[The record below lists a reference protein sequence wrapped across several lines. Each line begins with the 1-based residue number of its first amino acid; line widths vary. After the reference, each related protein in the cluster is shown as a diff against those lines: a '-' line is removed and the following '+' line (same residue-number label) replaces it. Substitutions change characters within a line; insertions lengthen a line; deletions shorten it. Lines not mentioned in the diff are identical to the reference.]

1 MTAPR
6 PLVIKRHLRS
16 RNSSVPGIV
25 AVTALAALLGWAPVA
40 SAQDTAAAKV
50 ADPRVAADLKT
61 TGLAYSID
69 GGDYRLK
76 YDLDGGRSQLVWV
89 ASSTAT
95 LDKLEI
101 RDVWSVAYRAKGQL
115 PQDMALRLLTE
126 NARMI
131 LGAWQV
137 NQGKDEYLVVFSA
150 PVSATADASTLE
162 EVIEV
167 VTLSADRIEKEL
179 TGKDEF

>member
-1 MTAPR
+1 M
-6 PLVIKRHLRS
+6 IKRHLRS

-25 AVTALAALLGWAPVA
+25 AVTALAALFGWAPGA
-40 SAQDTAAAKV
+40 SAQATAAAKV
-50 ADPRVAADLKT
+50 ADPRVAADLKAA
-61 TGLAYSID
+61 GLASSID

>member
-1 MTAPR
+1 
-6 PLVIKRHLRS
+6 V
-16 RNSSVPGIV
+16 V
-25 AVTALAALLGWAPVA
+25 
-40 SAQDTAAAKV
+40 
-50 ADPRVAADLKT
+50 DPRVEAALKSS
-61 TGLAYSID
+61 GLAYGID
-69 GGDYRLK
+69 GGDFRLK

-95 LDKLEI
+95 LASLEI
-101 RDVWSVAYRAKGQL
+101 RDVWSVAYRAKG
-115 PQDMALRLLTE
+115 PVPPDMAVRLLTE

-137 NQGKDEYLVVFSA
+137 NQGQDEYLVVFSA
-150 PVSATADASTLE
+150 PVSATADAATLA

-179 TGKDEF
+179 TGQDRF

>member
-1 MTAPR
+1 MNER
-6 PLVIKRHLRS
+6 YCL
-16 RNSSVPGIV
+16 
-25 AVTALAALLGWAPVA
+25 ALAAYMLTVSPLHAGAQGAPVA
-40 SAQDTAAAKV
+40 RPVDARVEAA
-50 ADPRVAADLKT
+50 LKESK
-61 TGLAYSID
+61 LAYGMD
-69 GGDYRLK
+69 GGDFRLK

-89 ASSTAT
+89 ASGTT
-95 LDKLEI
+95 KLDRLEI
-101 RDVWSVAYRAKGQL
+101 RDVWSVAYRSKGEV
-115 PQDMALRLLTE
+115 PADMAIHLLKE

-150 PVSATADASTLE
+150 PVNATADASTLA

-179 TGKDEF
+179 TGTDEY

>member
-1 MTAPR
+1 M
-6 PLVIKRHLRS
+6 LRS
-16 RNSSVPGIV
+16 IRPTIRIGPAIIG
-25 AVTALAALLGWAPVA
+25 AWALCAAIPETH
-40 SAQDTAAAKV
+40 AQERPAARTP
-50 ADPRVAADLKT
+50 DPRVEADLKAA
-61 TGLAYSID
+61 GLAFSID
-69 GGDYRLK
+69 GGDFRLK
-76 YDLDGGRSQLVWV
+76 YDLPDGRSQLVWV
-89 ASSTAT
+89 ASGTAT

-101 RDVWSVAYRAKGQL
+101 RDVWSVAYRARGTI
-115 PQDMALRLLTE
+115 QDEMALRLLTE

-150 PVSATADASTLE
+150 PVSATADSSSLA

-179 TGKDEF
+179 TGKDQF

>member
-1 MTAPR
+1 MDPTR
-6 PLVIKRHLRS
+6 RLSRVI
-16 RNSSVPGIV
+16 
-25 AVTALAALLGWAPVA
+25 AMAAALAFGGAAVAQIPPSPAPEGA
-40 SAQDTAAAKV
+40 ATAK
-50 ADPRVAADLKT
+50 AADARVEANLKEA
-61 TGLAYSID
+61 GLAFTLD
-69 GGDYRLK
+69 GGDFRLN
-76 YDLDGGRSQLVWV
+76 YDLPNGRSQLVWV

-95 LDKLEI
+95 LDRLEI
-101 RDVWSVAYRAKGQL
+101 RDVWSVAYRAKGTL
-115 PQDMALRLLTE
+115 SYEMALRLLME

-137 NQGKDEYLVVFSA
+137 NQGDDEFLVVFSA
-150 PVSATADASTLE
+150 PVNATADAATLQ